1 MKSWKTQLNLT
12 HESGTLMSD
21 NSNIKRE
28 IFQLD
33 SLSPLFFSI
42 SFMPLSLELNS
53 SEYGYKVGTERIIN
67 LFYVVGLKLYPKDN
81 SELEGLLSRVN
92 RFSDDIDMEFRL
104 SKCAKS
110 TFKRGKLEKSDHIRL
125 DEETAIKDLEQV
137 KPWNK
142 IGLLPSTCQLS

>member
-53 SEYGYKVGTERIIN
+53 SEYGYKVGTERIIH

-81 SELEGLLSRVN
+81 SELEGLLSIVN

-104 SKCAKS
+104 SKCAKP

>member
-53 SEYGYKVGTERIIN
+53 SEYGYKVGTERIIH

-81 SELEGLLSRVN
+81 SELEGLLSIVN
-92 RFSDDIDMEFRL
+92 RFSDDTDMEFRL
-104 SKCAKS
+104 SKCAKP